1 MKVLLKLFVI
11 QLKHALS
18 YNTSAGRR
26 KRQSRSVWL
35 ALLLIA
41 GIGLYIGGVYSFQLA
56 MAFHQA
62 GQLGMLFVTMSG
74 LAVLASLFLIVMGVS
89 GLIFQ
94 AKDTTFLL
102 SLPIKPQSVMLAK
115 LMAVY
120 GEALLISFFILAP
133 SLVAYNKYQ
142 ALPWSAYLLFL
153 IVIVCLAMLATVL
166 ALLLGYVFGLVQSK
180 TKATPALMNIIM
192 LAGLAGL
199 FYLSIRAQNIML
211 GETFSP
217 TSLPSSLLKIAAPLY
232 WVRDILVD
240 GNVLSLLKLGLI
252 SVIPLAFA
260 TWLLS
265 HRFVSIISSL
275 AIRRKASDYR
285 GPSRRQSPLKALL
298 RKELKQYFGTPAY
311 FVNTFFG
318 PLLAIGGSIY
328 LFVIRDKLTG
338 LEDVFQLINLPL
350 GFILTA
356 SLVGLVSFNNTTAPS
371 ISLEGSR
378 LWILKS
384 LPVSTE
390 SILLAKILL
399 NLIIVGPAI
408 LVAATI
414 ANLLF
419 RLPLIERILIYLIP
433 LLALLV
439 SAMVGLIA
447 NIHYPKLD
455 APSDTAAVKNSTSV
469 WVGSLGVMLGTIAF
483 FIFLYGFRTV
493 LGGAL
498 LYVALIAY
506 LVLTIGLYH
515 YLKTKG
521 VAKFKQII

>member
-18 YNTSAGRR
+18 YNATAGRR

-56 MAFHQA
+56 MTFNQA
-62 GQLGMLFVTMSG
+62 GQLGMLFVVMSG
-74 LAVLASLFLIVMGVS
+74 MAVLASLFLIVMGVT

-115 LMAVY
+115 MLAVY
-120 GEALLISFFILAP
+120 GEAFLISFFILAP

-142 ALPWSAYLLFL
+142 ALPWSAYPLFL
-153 IVIVCLAMLATVL
+153 IVIVFLAMLATVL
-166 ALLLGYVFGLVQSK
+166 ALMLGYLFGLVQSK
-180 TKATPALMNIIM
+180 TKASPAVMNIIM
-192 LAGLAGL
+192 LVGLASL
-199 FYLSIRAQNIML
+199 FYLSIRTQNIML

-217 TSLPSSLLKIAAPLY
+217 TSLPSKLLKIATPLY

-240 GNVLSLLKLGLI
+240 ANLMSLLKLGLI
-252 SVIPLAFA
+252 SMVPLAFS

-265 HRFVSIISSL
+265 HRFVNIISSL
-275 AIRRKASDYR
+275 AIRRKSSGYR

-311 FVNTFFG
+311 FVNTVFG
-318 PLLAIGGSIY
+318 PLLAIGGSVY

-338 LEDVFQLINLPL
+338 LEDMFKLLNLPL
-350 GFILTA
+350 GFIITA
-356 SLVGLVSFNNTTAPS
+356 SLVSLVSFNNTTSPS

-390 SILLAKILL
+390 NILLAKVLL
-399 NLIIVGPAI
+399 NLIIFGPAM
-408 LVAATI
+408 LVAGTI
-414 ANLLF
+414 ANLIF

-433 LLALLV
+433 FLAILV
-439 SAMVGLIA
+439 SAMAGLIA
-447 NIHYPKLD
+447 NLHYPKLD
-455 APSDTAAVKNSTSV
+455 APSDTAAVKNSASV
-469 WVGSLGVMLGTIAF
+469 FIGSLGVMLVTIVF
-483 FIFLYGFRTV
+483 FLFLYGFREI
-493 LGGAL
+493 LGGVL

-506 LVLTIGLYH
+506 LVLTVVLYQ
-515 YLKTKG
+515 YLTTKG